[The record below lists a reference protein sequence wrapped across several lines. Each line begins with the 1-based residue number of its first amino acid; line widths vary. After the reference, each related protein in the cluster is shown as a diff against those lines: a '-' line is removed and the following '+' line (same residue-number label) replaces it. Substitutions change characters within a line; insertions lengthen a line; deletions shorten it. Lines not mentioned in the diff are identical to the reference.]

1 MSVFYWTIAGYIVVG
16 GGGVGGGRDRRDET
30 QSESYR
36 FVGFRTM
43 YPSAKEFFFV
53 GFNYCKLFCGSD
65 ISWHDLPEEPGS
77 SFSFRLVSTL
87 ISSEAVS
94 PFQVCFFGAKNMAI
108 PSSTACIESSACIFP
123 DCWRRPPMLLWVCG
137 VCLNFFIFF
146 LGNETHEPGDETY
159 EPKMVIVSSR
169 VVPSTGCGR
178 AWKNASENELL
189 HVWMR
194 HGSTFATPAALAAFF
209 QTWEVKRWDCWL
221 STEGSHPF
229 VKTEGV
235 SCDEK
240 GAEYLYMV
248 NCGQRRGG
256 GPLSEA
262 LINASLGVPYGTGP
276 YRDGWRQTA

>member
-1 MSVFYWTIAGYIVVG
+1 MAWSP
-16 GGGVGGGRDRRDET
+16 RRARIFI
-30 QSESYR
+30 SL
-36 FVGFRTM
+36 
-43 YPSAKEFFFV
+43 SAR
-53 GFNYCKLFCGSD
+53 L
-65 ISWHDLPEEPGS
+65 DLDFIRS
-77 SFSFRLVSTL
+77 CFS
-87 ISSEAVS
+87 VS

-123 DCWRRPPMLLWVCG
+123 DCWRRPPVLWVCG

-146 LGNETHEPGDETY
+146 WDQTHEPGDETY

-169 VVPSTGCGR
+169 MVPSTGIQVPMMFFSFCGLRQGLEKCFGKR
-178 AWKNASENELL
+178 APACLDAAWVYVCYTSSP
-189 HVWMR
+189 
-194 HGSTFATPAALAAFF
+194 GSIF

-248 NCGQRRGG
+248 NCGQRGGG
-256 GPLSEA
+256 GPFSEA
-262 LINASLGVPYGTGP
+262 LINASLGIPYGTGL
-276 YRDGWRQTA
+276 YTDGWRQTG

>member
-146 LGNETHEPGDETY
+146 WETRHMSLGMRLMSLKWWLFLLGWFLQRVAAGPG
-159 EPKMVIVSSR
+159 KMLRKTSSCMF
-169 VVPSTGCGR
+169 GCGMGLR
-178 AWKNASENELL
+178 LL
-189 HVWMR
+189 HQQPWQHFSRLGKWRGGTVDSPQKGLILSLRLKGYLVMKR
-194 HGSTFATPAALAAFF
+194 GQSTFI
-209 QTWEVKRWDCWL
+209 W
-221 STEGSHPF
+221 
-229 VKTEGV
+229 
-235 SCDEK
+235 
-240 GAEYLYMV
+240 
-248 NCGQRRGG
+248 
-256 GPLSEA
+256 
-262 LINASLGVPYGTGP
+262 
-276 YRDGWRQTA
+276 